1 MAEETDLSKTNAKLT
16 KDVEALGKRLKS
28 TKTKLRAALIE
39 AGEEEEEGEGNWLV
53 AYADMMTLLFGFF
66 VILSAFSSPNAEK
79 VEQLKKGTSESLG
92 GKYVKPYQDLS
103 SGLAKKLEAI
113 DLDKEVA
120 ITETEQGVTL
130 TSRGALFFDSGS
142 AELKP
147 IAQSLM
153 TNVAEVL
160 VEKAQGFRLVVEG
173 HTDNS
178 PIASRLYPSNWELS
192 SARAATVVRLLEKK
206 GISSSDLRPIG
217 LADTES
223 IAPNT
228 DSRGMPI
235 VANQAKNR
243 RIVIKIIKKIP
254 NRL

>member
-1 MAEETDLSKTNAKLT
+1 MAEEIDIVKKNDKLAKEI
-16 KDVEALGKRLKS
+16 EALSIKLKTTKRR
-28 TKTKLRAALIE
+28 LRTALVE

-66 VILSAFSSPNAEK
+66 VILSAFSTPNAEK

-103 SGLAKKLEAI
+103 SGLAKRLEAI
-113 DLDKEVA
+113 DLDKDVE
-120 ITETEQGVTL
+120 IMETEQGVTL

-147 IAQSLM
+147 IAQTLM

-178 PIASRLYPSNWELS
+178 PIASKLYPSNWELS

-217 LADTES
+217 LSDTES
-223 IAPNT
+223 IVPNT
-228 DSRGMPI
+228 DSRGLPI
-235 VANQAKNR
+235 AGNQAKNR